1 MLTKPCERIKFFR
14 TLRGWT
20 QEKMAEKLQMSVIGY
35 GNIERGDTDV
45 TLSKLQEIVK
55 VLGIEL
61 QELFDGHGKVIIN
74 LGEHSI
80 GENAINVGNNN
91 EYKVSQTQ
99 KELEHELEKSRLI
112 VEQQRKE
119 LSLVYQEIEHLK
131 EIISLLK
138 QSK

>member
-1 MLTKPCERIKFFR
+1 MTKPYERIKVFR
-14 TLRGWT
+14 TFRGWT
-20 QEKMAEKLQMSVIGY
+20 QEKMAEKLGMSVIGY
-35 GNIERGDTDV
+35 GNIERGDTNV
-45 TLSKLQEIVK
+45 KLSKLEEIAK

-61 QELFDGHGKVIIN
+61 HELFNSQGKLIIN
-74 LGEHSI
+74 LGNL
-80 GENAINVGNNN
+80 GENSINVGDNNQN
-91 EYKVSQTQ
+91 TQNQ

>member
-1 MLTKPCERIKFFR
+1 MLTKPYERIKVFR
-14 TLRGWT
+14 TFKGWT
-20 QEKMAEKLQMSVIGY
+20 QEKMAEKLGMSVIGY
-35 GNIERGDTDV
+35 GNIERGNTNV
-45 TLSKLQEIVK
+45 KLSKLEEIAK

-61 QELFDGHGKVIIN
+61 HELFNSQGKLIIN
-74 LGEHSI
+74 LGNL
-80 GENAINVGNNN
+80 GENSINVGDNNQN
-91 EYKVSQTQ
+91 TQNQ

>member
-1 MLTKPCERIKFFR
+1 MLTKPYERIKVFR
-14 TLRGWT
+14 TFKGWT
-20 QEKMAEKLQMSVIGY
+20 QEKMAEKLGMSVIGY
-35 GNIERGDTDV
+35 GNIERGNTNV
-45 TLSKLQEIVK
+45 KLSKLEEIAK

-61 QELFDGHGKVIIN
+61 HELFNSQGKLIIN
-74 LGEHSI
+74 LGNL
-80 GENAINVGNNN
+80 GENSINVGDNNQN
-91 EYKVSQTQ
+91 TQDQ

-138 QSK
+138 QQNSS

>member
-1 MLTKPCERIKFFR
+1 MLTKPYERIKVFR
-14 TLRGWT
+14 TFKGWT
-20 QEKMAEKLQMSVIGY
+20 QEKMAEKLGMSVIGY
-35 GNIERGDTDV
+35 GNIERGDTDA
-45 TLSKLQEIVK
+45 TLSKLEEIAK

-61 QELFDGHGKVIIN
+61 HELFNSQGKVIIN
-74 LGEHSI
+74 LGENS
-80 GENAINVGNNN
+80 INVGDNYQNT
-91 EYKVSQTQ
+91 QAQ

-138 QSK
+138 QQNSS

>member
-1 MLTKPCERIKFFR
+1 MLTKPYERIKVFR
-14 TLRGWT
+14 TFKGWT
-20 QEKMAEKLQMSVIGY
+20 QEKMAEKLGMSVIGY
-35 GNIERGDTDV
+35 GNIERGDTNV
-45 TLSKLQEIVK
+45 TLSKLEEIAK

-61 QELFDGHGKVIIN
+61 HELFNSQGKVIIN
-74 LGEHSI
+74 LGENS
-80 GENAINVGNNN
+80 INVGDNNQN
-91 EYKVSQTQ
+91 TQAQ

>member
-1 MLTKPCERIKFFR
+1 MLTKPYERIKVFR
-14 TLRGWT
+14 TFRGWT
-20 QEKMAEKLQMSVIGY
+20 QEKMAEKLGMSVIGY
-35 GNIERGDTDV
+35 GNIERGNTNV
-45 TLSKLQEIVK
+45 KLSKLEEIAK

-61 QELFDGHGKVIIN
+61 HELFNSQGKLIIN
-74 LGEHSI
+74 LGNL
-80 GENAINVGNNN
+80 GENSINVGDNNQN
-91 EYKVSQTQ
+91 TQDQ

>member
-1 MLTKPCERIKFFR
+1 MLTKPYERIKVFR
-14 TLRGWT
+14 TFKGWT
-20 QEKMAEKLQMSVIGY
+20 QEKMAEKLGMSVIGY
-35 GNIERGDTDV
+35 GNIERGNTNV
-45 TLSKLQEIVK
+45 KLSKLEEIAK

-61 QELFDGHGKVIIN
+61 HELFDSHGKVVIN

-80 GENAINVGNNN
+80 TTGDNNQIN
-91 EYKVSQTQ
+91 QMQ

-138 QSK
+138 QQNSS

>member
-1 MLTKPCERIKFFR
+1 MLTKPYERIKVFR
-14 TLRGWT
+14 TFKGWT
-20 QEKMAEKLQMSVIGY
+20 QEKMAEKLGMSVIGY
-35 GNIERGDTDV
+35 GNIERGDTDA
-45 TLSKLQEIVK
+45 TLSKLEEIAK

-61 QELFDGHGKVIIN
+61 HELFNSQGKLIIN
-74 LGEHSI
+74 LGNL
-80 GENAINVGNNN
+80 GENSINVGDNNQN
-91 EYKVSQTQ
+91 TQDQ

-138 QSK
+138 QQNSS

>member
-1 MLTKPCERIKFFR
+1 
-14 TLRGWT
+14 
-20 QEKMAEKLQMSVIGY
+20 MSVIGY

-61 QELFDGHGKVIIN
+61 HELFNSQGKVIIN
-74 LGEHSI
+74 LGENS
-80 GENAINVGNNN
+80 INVGDNNQN
-91 EYKVSQTQ
+91 TQTQ

>member
-1 MLTKPCERIKFFR
+1 MLTKPYERIKVFR
-14 TLRGWT
+14 TFRGWT
-20 QEKMAEKLQMSVIGY
+20 QEKMAEKLGMSVIGY
-35 GNIERGDTDV
+35 GNIERGDTNV
-45 TLSKLQEIVK
+45 KLSKLEEIAK

-61 QELFDGHGKVIIN
+61 HELFNSQGKIIIN

-80 GENAINVGNNN
+80 GENAINVGDNN
-91 EYKVSQTQ
+91 EYQNTQDQ

>member
-1 MLTKPCERIKFFR
+1 MLTKPYERIKVFR
-14 TLRGWT
+14 TFKGWT
-20 QEKMAEKLQMSVIGY
+20 QEKMAEKLGMSVIGY
-35 GNIERGDTDV
+35 GNIERGDTNV
-45 TLSKLQEIVK
+45 TLSKLEEIVK

-61 QELFDGHGKVIIN
+61 HELFDSHGKVVIN

-80 GENAINVGNNN
+80 TTGDNNQIN
-91 EYKVSQTQ
+91 QMQ

>member
-1 MLTKPCERIKFFR
+1 MLTKPYERIKVFR
-14 TLRGWT
+14 TFKGWT
-20 QEKMAEKLQMSVIGY
+20 QEKMAEKLGMSVIGY
-35 GNIERGDTDV
+35 GNIERGNTNV
-45 TLSKLQEIVK
+45 KLSKLEEIAK

-61 QELFDGHGKVIIN
+61 HELFDSYGKVVIN

-80 GENAINVGNNN
+80 TTGDNNQIN
-91 EYKVSQTQ
+91 QMQ

>member
-1 MLTKPCERIKFFR
+1 MLTKPYERIKVFR
-14 TLRGWT
+14 TFKGWT
-20 QEKMAEKLQMSVIGY
+20 QEKMAEKLGMSVIGY
-35 GNIERGDTDV
+35 GNIERGDTNV
-45 TLSKLQEIVK
+45 TLSKLEEIVK

-61 QELFDGHGKVIIN
+61 HELFDSHGKVVIN

-80 GENAINVGNNN
+80 TTGDNNQIN
-91 EYKVSQTQ
+91 QMQ

-119 LSLVYQEIEHLK
+119 LSLVYQEVEHLK

-138 QSK
+138 QQNSS

>member
-1 MLTKPCERIKFFR
+1 MLTKPSERIKIFR

-20 QEKMAEKLQMSVIGY
+20 QEKMAEKLGMSVIGY

-45 TLSKLQEIVK
+45 TLSKLEEIVK

-61 QELFDGHGKVIIN
+61 HELFNAHGKVIIN
-74 LGEHSI
+74 LGENS
-80 GENAINVGNNN
+80 INVGDNYQNT
-91 EYKVSQTQ
+91 QTP

-119 LSLVYQEIEHLK
+119 LSLVYQEVEHLK
-131 EIISLLK
+131 EIILLLK
-138 QSK
+138 QQISS